1 MKCVIVV
8 DMQND
13 FITGPLGT
21 PEAIVAKDNI
31 EKYLKTLTRN
41 DFVIFTRDTHFDD
54 YLERREGRK
63 LPVPHCIE
71 NTNGWQIDTELEKV
85 ALDMALRGRIIDKT
99 TFGSI
104 DNLIHAIDPRFH
116 ESFDEI
122 IICGVCTDICV
133 VSNALILKAAFPEA
147 EISVLANCCAGITP
161 EKHEAALSVMESC
174 QINIVRE

>member
-21 PEAIVAKDNI
+21 PEAIVARDNI
-31 EKYLKTLTRN
+31 EKYLKTLAKY
-41 DFVIFTRDTHFDD
+41 DEIFFTKDTHWSN
-54 YLERREGRK
+54 YLKTREGRN
-63 LPVPHCIE
+63 LPIPHCIVD
-71 NTNGWQIDTELEKV
+71 TDGWEIDEKLFNAIKGRLCTVV
-85 ALDMALRGRIIDKT
+85 AKDA
-99 TFGSI
+99 FGSMDLVEEI
-104 DNLIHAIDPRFH
+104 SQYICDY
-116 ESFDEI
+116 DEI

-147 EISVLANCCAGITP
+147 EISVLANCCAGVTP